1 MGELK
6 RTLVADPLA
15 TVKPRRAKFA
25 WDRRIPIGGPT
36 LFAGT
41 GGIGKSTILA
51 WIIANLTRGTL
62 PGDLEG
68 KPATVALIA
77 AEDDLETTLVPRLQ
91 VASADLDRVWILN
104 GRAEDGEDSWR
115 EHPTISTH
123 LNELRD
129 KLTELGARVLIV
141 DPVVS
146 MQSGNSKELSD
157 VRRDLDRF
165 SALAKELDLAM
176 VWVHHFNKG
185 QGNVSDRMSGSH
197 AYRDIPRSV
206 LLLAED
212 GDTGQRILSH
222 DKSNYGALQ
231 PSLAFVIE
239 TAPTK
244 VEDGETA
251 EVGRATYLG
260 ESTVNVQ
267 DIVSREEKTMGQNGL
282 EILELASVQTVVTP
296 SDVVELLGCS
306 QASAR
311 TYLARL
317 KKKGDLESQKPGQF
331 SLTDSGRIAVS
342 RVALSH
348 SNATG
353 ATVQQARQG
362 LGTVTPLFEHCNIH
376 TGHPTVDGVCAR
388 CLQEQQAIG

>member
-1 MGELK
+1 
-6 RTLVADPLA
+6 
-15 TVKPRRAKFA
+15 VKPKRARFA
-25 WDRRIPIGGPT
+25 WDRRVPLGGPT
-36 LFAGT
+36 LFAGS

-51 WIIANLTRGTL
+51 WIIGNLTRGTL
-62 PGDLEG
+62 PGDLDG
-68 KPATVALIA
+68 NPVTVALIA

-104 GRAEDGEDSWR
+104 GRAEDGDDSWR
-115 EHPTISTH
+115 EHPTISGH

-129 KLTELGARVLIV
+129 KLIELDARVLIV

-176 VWVHHFNKG
+176 RWVHLLNKG
-185 QGNVSDRMSGSH
+185 LGNVSDRMSGSH

-239 TAPTK
+239 TATTD
-244 VEDGETA
+244 VGDGETT
-251 EVGRATYLG
+251 EVGLATFHG
-260 ESTVNVQ
+260 ESQTNVQ
-267 DIVSREEKTMGQNGL
+267 DIVNREEKTLGQNGL
-282 EILELASVQTVVTP
+282 EILELASAQNIVTP
-296 SDVVELLGCS
+296 ADVVDLLGCS
-306 QASAR
+306 ASSAR

-317 KKKGDLESQKPGQF
+317 KKRGDLESQQPGQF
-331 SLTDSGRIAVS
+331 AITESGRVAVS
-342 RVALSH
+342 RVAVSRG
-348 SNATG
+348 NATS
-353 ATVQQARQG
+353 ATSATAQQG
-362 LGTVTPLFEHCNIH
+362 GGTVTPLFDTCEIH
-376 TGHPTVDGVCAR
+376 DHPRRDGLCAR
-388 CLQEQQAIG
+388 CLEQKQNAI

>member
-1 MGELK
+1 VAEIK
-6 RTLVADPLA
+6 RTLVADTLA
-15 TVKPRRAKFA
+15 RVKPKRARFA
-25 WDRRIPIGGPT
+25 WERRVPLGGPT
-36 LFAGT
+36 LFAGS

-51 WIIANLTRGTL
+51 WIIGNLTRGTL

-68 KPATVALIA
+68 KPVTVALIA

-91 VASADLDRVWILN
+91 VANADLDRVWILN
-104 GRAEDGEDSWR
+104 GRAEDGEDSWK
-115 EHPTISTH
+115 EHPTISGH

-129 KLTELGARVLIV
+129 KLIELDARVLIV

-176 VWVHHFNKG
+176 IWVHHFNKG

-231 PSLAFVIE
+231 PSLAFVLE
-239 TAPTK
+239 TATTE
-244 VEDGETA
+244 VADGETT
-251 EVGRATYLG
+251 EVGRATFHG
-260 ESTVNVQ
+260 ESQTNVQ
-267 DIVSREEKTMGQNGL
+267 DIVNREEKTLGQNGF
-282 EILELASVQTVVTP
+282 EILELASAQTTVTP
-296 SDVVELLGCS
+296 ADVVDLLGCS
-306 QASAR
+306 ASSAR

-317 KKKGDLESQKPGQF
+317 KKRGDLESQQPGQF
-331 SLTDSGRIAVS
+331 AITESGRVAVS
-342 RVALSH
+342 RVAVSR
-348 SNATG
+348 SDATSATG
-353 ATVQQARQG
+353 ATAQQG
-362 LGTVTPLFEHCNIH
+362 GGTVTPLFDTCELH
-376 TGHPTVDGVCAR
+376 GHPTRDGLCAR
-388 CLQEQQAIG
+388 CLEQQQGAV